1 MARLRKQYDI
11 RSNALDKMSEKEKR
25 SKIYTTEIIDEIIK
39 DKTGK
44 QDLNPFWHGQIH
56 YRDAGVIFEYTDWE
70 KHELE
75 KCAED
80 CLYFAEHYAKF
91 KNDKGHTL
99 VKLRDYQKRLLKLFS
114 EEEYDPVS
122 ETVIPK
128 NSRAILLQSR
138 QSGKTTTV
146 CCYFSWFLIFHDDK
160 TSFVSAN
167 KAGTGKEIISKI
179 KDVLEGL
186 PFFMKPGIL
195 NLSETRIK
203 LENGSSLKTAAASKS
218 PATGDS
224 LQLLYID
231 EAALIPPHIIDEYW
245 TSIQPTMSSFRGNQI
260 ILSSTPRGKGNLFYN
275 LYTKAIPWNSPARQD
290 PANKKKFISSRV
302 DWWEVPGRD
311 EEWEKQQR
319 DELGDEKFNRE
330 FGLSFESST
339 TRLINAWTIN
349 FMNKI
354 KKLFISRALYNIP
367 NDICEK
373 IVWHPDF
380 DPTVLTLY
388 DLLYSRFLFIID
400 LSQGDEAGV
409 AGKENSDYN
418 IIHIYKMELMSP
430 IKIEQNREYSHA
442 IDIRNVVQYRE
453 IGIYADNF
461 KDEEMCAEAC
471 KYLAFN
477 VFKTGYSD
485 GVNNIDNVRILY
497 EVNFNGKN
505 WYNKFKAHPGFYD
518 QIIIKTANGTD
529 KNGKVQLMNGFR
541 TKSGSHGKKYYCDLG
556 EKMLRQRQIIISQYH
571 PDIDLSTIYQLENFG
586 KDKKG
591 NYKGAAC
598 HDDLAVTV
606 FFVSI
611 AQEQEYFRIW
621 LEEWLEGMILTPK
634 VQRIRYMLDIYVESE
649 PEITDEQ
656 FSNFYNM
663 ASAGFGKITKQ
674 SNTYGTIMNG
684 NMQNNYGIP
693 GYNSMQ
699 QKLIYQQQQRNIAAM
714 SRFVKFK

>member
-99 VKLRDYQKRLLKLFS
+99 VKLRNYQKRLLKLFS

-218 PATGDS
+218 PATGES

-260 ILSSTPRGKGNLFYN
+260 ILSSTPRGKGNLFY
-275 LYTKAIPWNSPARQD
+275 I
-290 PANKKKFISSRV
+290 
-302 DWWEVPGRD
+302 
-311 EEWEKQQR
+311 
-319 DELGDEKFNRE
+319 
-330 FGLSFESST
+330 
-339 TRLINAWTIN
+339 
-349 FMNKI
+349 
-354 KKLFISRALYNIP
+354 
-367 NDICEK
+367 
-373 IVWHPDF
+373 
-380 DPTVLTLY
+380 
-388 DLLYSRFLFIID
+388 
-400 LSQGDEAGV
+400 
-409 AGKENSDYN
+409 
-418 IIHIYKMELMSP
+418 
-430 IKIEQNREYSHA
+430 
-442 IDIRNVVQYRE
+442 
-453 IGIYADNF
+453 
-461 KDEEMCAEAC
+461 
-471 KYLAFN
+471 
-477 VFKTGYSD
+477 
-485 GVNNIDNVRILY
+485 
-497 EVNFNGKN
+497 
-505 WYNKFKAHPGFYD
+505 
-518 QIIIKTANGTD
+518 
-529 KNGKVQLMNGFR
+529 
-541 TKSGSHGKKYYCDLG
+541 
-556 EKMLRQRQIIISQYH
+556 QRQFHGIHQ
-571 PDIDLSTIYQLENFG
+571 Q
-586 KDKKG
+586 DK
-591 NYKGAAC
+591 
-598 HDDLAVTV
+598 
-606 FFVSI
+606 
-611 AQEQEYFRIW
+611 
-621 LEEWLEGMILTPK
+621 ILQIK
-634 VQRIRYMLDIYVESE
+634 RSL
-649 PEITDEQ
+649 
-656 FSNFYNM
+656 
-663 ASAGFGKITKQ
+663 
-674 SNTYGTIMNG
+674 
-684 NMQNNYGIP
+684 
-693 GYNSMQ
+693 
-699 QKLIYQQQQRNIAAM
+699 
-714 SRFVKFK
+714 

>member
-99 VKLRDYQKRLLKLFS
+99 VKLRNYQKRLLKLFS

-354 KKLFISRALYNIP
+354 KKLFISRPLYNIP

-699 QKLIYQQQQRNIAAM
+699 QKLIYQQQRNIAAM